1 MKNTILIA
9 ALVIGL
15 LLFAGSHSLIPHH
28 PRPGDKAPELADT
41 RADSIVQADLRAGD
55 YVIVNFWNSS
65 DAESR
70 RAANVYRAWKRRVPA
85 AKLKIVGV
93 NFDSS
98 DALFRE
104 IVRLDSL
111 EPARQVHV
119 DGPTAD
125 AIRRDYG
132 LRGGYGAV
140 LIGPDGHIVAT
151 NPSDNDLD
159 AAFATTVPVHRLREQ
174 NPNQA
179 N

>member
-9 ALVIGL
+9 ALAIGL
-15 LLFAGSHSLIPHH
+15 LLFVGSHSLIPRH
-28 PRPGDKAPELADT
+28 PRPGDKAPALADA
-41 RADSIVQADLRAGD
+41 RADSIVQADLRDGN

-85 AKLKIVGV
+85 AKLKILGV

-98 DALFRE
+98 DGLFRE

-119 DGPTAD
+119 DGPAAD
-125 AIRRDYG
+125 ALRRDYG
-132 LRGGYGAV
+132 LRSGYGAV
-140 LIGPDGHIVAT
+140 LIAPDGHIVAT
-151 NPSDNDLD
+151 NPSDTDLD
-159 AAFATTVPVHRLREQ
+159 ATLAAAVPVHR
-174 NPNQA
+174 P
-179 N
+179 